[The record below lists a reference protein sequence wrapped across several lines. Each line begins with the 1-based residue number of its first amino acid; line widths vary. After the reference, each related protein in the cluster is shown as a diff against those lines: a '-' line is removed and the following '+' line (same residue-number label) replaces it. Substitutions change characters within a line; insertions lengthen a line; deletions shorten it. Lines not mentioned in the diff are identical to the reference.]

1 MPRRFTFS
9 LVVLFAAFIS
19 APFLHAQNTPPES
32 SATVTS
38 PAKPADGIG
47 FKDRYPRYQ
56 IVSGDSMELVFEFS
70 PEFNQT
76 VTVQPDG
83 FVSLRGI
90 GDVHVSLQT
99 VPEVTKTLQN
109 AYTKILK
116 DPAISVVL
124 KDFDKP
130 FFTATGQLGHPG
142 RFDLHGDTTVTEAVA
157 MAGGF
162 TEKAKHSHVLLF
174 RKVSSQWTEA
184 RVLDVKKMMNS
195 GNLSED
201 FVLQP
206 GDMIFVPQN
215 KISKMARFIPTSSL
229 STYIAPQTF

>member
-1 MPRRFTFS
+1 MPRRFTYS
-9 LVVLFAAFIS
+9 LLALLLALS
-19 APFLHAQNTPPES
+19 APFVRAQNTSPETNAS
-32 SATVTS
+32 VTS
-38 PAKPADGIG
+38 PAKPANGIG

-56 IVSGDSMELVFEFS
+56 IVAGDTMELVFEFS

-76 VTVQPDG
+76 ITVQPDG

-90 GDVHVSLQT
+90 GDVHVSSQT
-99 VPEVTKTLQN
+99 VPQVTNTLQT
-109 AYTKILK
+109 AYTKILNN
-116 DPAISVVL
+116 PAISVVL

-130 FFTATGQLGHPG
+130 FFTAMGQLGHPG

-184 RVLDVKKMMNS
+184 RVLDVKKMMKS

-215 KISKMARFIPTSSL
+215 NISKMSRFIPTSSL